1 MSDIKI
7 TDARALPGDSAFL
20 IDDGVTSVMLDS
32 GFAFTGFQVADR
44 IKAALNGR
52 SLDYIFLTHSHYDH
66 ALGSAY
72 ALRYWPDAKV
82 VAGEY
87 ATKIFAKPSAKA
99 VMRDLDRKFA
109 DQCGVGEYEDLVD
122 DLRVDIPV
130 ADGDVISAGNMT
142 FKAVNLPGHTKCS
155 VGYYMPEEKLLI
167 STESIG
173 IYAGDDVIFP
183 SYLVGYQMTLD
194 SIDKAAS
201 LGAEQLMLPH
211 YGLLPR
217 EKTEWFLKTAR
228 ENAVDTAESIAAI
241 VKRGGTVE
249 DAVKFFREKYY
260 HGNVKTIYPED
271 ALEMNTHIMVN
282 LIAKELCGVKK

>member
-7 TDARALPGDSAFL
+7 TDARVLPGDSAFL

-44 IKAALNGR
+44 IKAVLNGR

-109 DQCGVGEYEDLVD
+109 DKCGVEEYEDLVD

-228 ENAVDTAESIAAI
+228 ENAIDTAESIAVI
-241 VKRGGTVE
+241 VKQGGTVE
-249 DAVKFFREKYY
+249 DAVRFFREKYY

-282 LIAKELCGVKK
+282 LIAKELCGVEK

>member
-1 MSDIKI
+1 MNLTI
-7 TDARALPGDSAFL
+7 TDVRALPGDSAFL
-20 IDDGVTSVMLDS
+20 IDDGKTAIMLDS
-32 GFAFTGFQVADR
+32 GFAFTGDQVAEK
-44 IKAALNGR
+44 IKAILGDR
-52 SLDYIFLTHSHYDH
+52 DLDYIFLTHSHYDH

-72 ALRYWPDAKV
+72 VLQYWPHAKV

-87 ATKIFAKPSAKA
+87 ATKIFAKPTAKA

-109 DQCGVGEYEDLVD
+109 DKCGVGEYEDRID

-130 ADGDVISAGNMT
+130 ADGDLVHAGDMT
-142 FKAVNLPGHTKCS
+142 FRVVNLPGHTKCS
-155 VGYYMPEEKLLI
+155 VGYYLEEEKLLI

-194 SIDKAAS
+194 SIEKAAS

-211 YGLLPR
+211 YGLLPK

-228 ENAVDTAESIAAI
+228 LNAMETAEGIAAI
-241 VKRGGTVE
+241 VKNGGAVQ

-260 HGNVKTIYPED
+260 HGNVKIIYPED
-271 ALEMNTHIMVN
+271 ALEMNTNIMVN
-282 LIAKELCGVKK
+282 LIRKELCGLE

>member
-1 MSDIKI
+1 MAEIKI
-7 TDARALPGDSAFL
+7 TDVRALPGDSAFL
-20 IDDGVTSVMLDS
+20 LDDGVTSVMLDS
-32 GFAFTGFQVADR
+32 GFAFTGYQVADR

-66 ALGSAY
+66 ALGSVY
-72 ALRYWPDAKV
+72 ALQYWPEAKV

-87 ATKIFAKPSAKA
+87 ATKIFAKPTAKK
-99 VMRDLDRKFA
+99 VMRELDRKFA
-109 DQCGVGEYEDLVD
+109 DKCGVGEYEDLVD

-130 ADGDVISAGNMT
+130 ADGDEILAGNMI

-155 VGYYMPEEKLLI
+155 VGYYLPEKKLLI

-217 EKTEWFLKTAR
+217 EKTAWFLKTAR
-228 ENAVDTAESIAAI
+228 ENAEDTAASIATI
-241 VKRGGTVE
+241 VKNGGTVE

-260 HGNVKTIYPED
+260 HGNVKAIYPED
-271 ALEMNTHIMVN
+271 ALEMNTHIMVD
-282 LIAKELCGVKK
+282 LIAKELCGREK

>member
-1 MSDIKI
+1 MAEIQI
-7 TDARALPGDSAFL
+7 TDVRSLPGDSAFL

-32 GFAFTGFQVADR
+32 GFAFTGFRVADR
-44 IKAALNGR
+44 IKAILNGR

-72 ALRYWPDAKV
+72 ALQYWPDAKV

-228 ENAVDTAESIAAI
+228 ENAVDTAEGIAAI

-282 LIAKELCGVKK
+282 LIARELCGAEK

>member
-7 TDARALPGDSAFL
+7 TDARVLPGDSAFL

-130 ADGDVISAGNMT
+130 ADGDVICAGNMT

-228 ENAVDTAESIAAI
+228 ENAIDTAESIAVI
-241 VKRGGTVE
+241 VKQGGTVE
-249 DAVKFFREKYY
+249 DAVRFFREKYY

-282 LIAKELCGVKK
+282 LIAKELCGVEK